1 MSDYNGWTNKETWL
15 VSIWYLDHIAEAYA
29 DSGCYYVE
37 PDDLACK
44 ITGFSEEIEI
54 ETGSK
59 SGLLG
64 DFISTSWSQVNW
76 HELAD
81 ALNETLAA
89 MEEDNDSIEF

>member
-15 VSIWYLDHIAEAYA
+15 VSIWYLDHITEAYA
-29 DSGCYYVE
+29 DSGCSYVE
-37 PDDLACK
+37 PDALACDV
-44 ITGFSEEIEI
+44 TGFCEEVEI

-59 SGLLG
+59 NGLLR
-64 DFISTSWSQVNW
+64 DFISTSWSRVNW

-89 MEEDNDSIEF
+89 TKEDNDSIEF

>member
-15 VSIWYLDHIAEAYA
+15 VNIWYLDHITEAYA

-37 PDDLACK
+37 PDDLACE
-44 ITGFSEEIEI
+44 ITGFCEEVEI

-59 SGLLG
+59 SGLLR
-64 DFISTSWSQVNW
+64 DFINTSWSQVNW

-81 ALNETLAA
+81 ALNETLAE
-89 MEEDNDSIEF
+89 MEEENA